1 MLCSNKRG
9 KAPRERK
16 DGMDEHT
23 TLEALEINSGM
34 LKKLWAL
41 VKDVFAVDTPDIDCE
56 DVWAE
61 EDSVWEDWEREI
73 L

>member
-1 MLCSNKRG
+1 
-9 KAPRERK
+9 
-16 DGMDEHT
+16 MDEHT